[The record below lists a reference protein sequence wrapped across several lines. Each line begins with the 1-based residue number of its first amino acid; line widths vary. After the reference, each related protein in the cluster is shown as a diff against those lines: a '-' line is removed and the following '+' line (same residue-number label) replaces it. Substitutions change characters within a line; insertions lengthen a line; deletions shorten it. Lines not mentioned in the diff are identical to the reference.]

1 MVGISSAGDTGSEV
15 HVGGQPLE
23 VVILPGLGARL
34 HRLRAFGHD
43 LLLSPDDPATYLDDP
58 FMWGSYVMA
67 PWCNRLEPTPTEVG
81 GRTVALGVNFVDGTA
96 IHGQVYLRP
105 WAIEAPGSF
114 VVAGGGDG
122 WPWRYE
128 VRQQVTIVGTD
139 LRVALALTNLDD
151 EPMPAGIGLHPWFL
165 KPVEVAIRGESVY
178 LSNLDTSPRPVA
190 VSGTSDLRVVARM
203 ADGLDGTWA
212 DMSGIPVELRWPD
225 LGIRAEMRVASP
237 SLCIVAASPRG
248 APAVA
253 VEPETHAPQG
263 LRRLLRSEPDALTM
277 LSPGERLELVMV
289 LAFERS

>member
-1 MVGISSAGDTGSEV
+1 MVGKASAGGTGSEV
-15 HVGGQPLE
+15 RIGGEPLE
-23 VVILPGLGARL
+23 VVVLPGLGARL

-43 LLLSPDDPATYLDDP
+43 LLLSPDDPTKYFGDP

-128 VRQQVTIVGTD
+128 VRQQVTVVGTD

-151 EPMPAGIGLHPWFL
+151 TPMPAGIGLHPWFL
-165 KPVEVAIRGESVY
+165 KPIDVAIRGQSVY
-178 LSNLDTSPRPVA
+178 LSNLDTSARPIA

-212 DMSGIPVELRWPD
+212 NVTGIPVELRWPD
-225 LGIRAEMRVASP
+225 LGIRAEMRVESP
-237 SLCIVAASPRG
+237 SLCIVAASPG
-248 APAVA
+248 GSPAVA

-277 LSPGERLELVMV
+277 LPPGERLELLMV